1 MDIINLTRE
10 VAKALQQDERY
21 IKMQIAKEKS
31 DNDKNLQELIGEFNL
46 KRIAITNETKK
57 ENVDNEKIK
66 ALNEELKSCYA
77 NIMDNENMAVY
88 AETQKEVENLLKRIT
103 TIISKSAMGED
114 PNTADLTE
122 SECSGN
128 CSGCSACN

>member
-1 MDIINLTRE
+1 MDIIDLTRE

-31 DNDKNLQELIGEFNL
+31 DNDENLQALIGEFNL

-57 ENVDNEKIK
+57 ENIDNEKIK
-66 ALNEELKSCYA
+66 VLNEELKSCYA
-77 NIMDNENMAVY
+77 NIMDNENMAIY

-128 CSGCSACN
+128 CSGCSGCN

>member
-31 DNDKNLQELIGEFNL
+31 DNDRNLQELIGEFNL

-88 AETQKEVENLLKRIT
+88 AEAQKEVENLLKRIT

>member
-88 AETQKEVENLLKRIT
+88 AEAQKEVENLLKRIT